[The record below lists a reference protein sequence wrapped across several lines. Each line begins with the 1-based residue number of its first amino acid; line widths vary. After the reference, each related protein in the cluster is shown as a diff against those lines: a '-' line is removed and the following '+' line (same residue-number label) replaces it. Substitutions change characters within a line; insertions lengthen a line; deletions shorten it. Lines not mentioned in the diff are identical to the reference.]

1 MAELDK
7 VNEARTL
14 LTVAERRVLHTYQ
27 QYLITPGQMLCF
39 AGPNLERDKETL
51 ELMSDK
57 QLLTRESFD
66 GGYSLTRSGF
76 VAMNDCE

>member
-1 MAELDK
+1 M
-7 VNEARTL
+7 
-14 LTVAERRVLHTYQ
+14 LTGAERQILDTYQ

-39 AGPNLERDKETL
+39 TGPNFERDKKTL

-57 QLLTRESFD
+57 ELLTRESFD
-66 GGYSLTRSGF
+66 GGYSLTKSGYVAMKD